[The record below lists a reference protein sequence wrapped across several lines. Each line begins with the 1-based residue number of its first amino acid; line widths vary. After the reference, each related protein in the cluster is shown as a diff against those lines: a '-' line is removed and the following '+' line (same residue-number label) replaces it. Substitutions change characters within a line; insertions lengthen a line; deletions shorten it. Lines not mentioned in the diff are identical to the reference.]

1 MKKNFLDKIRAIENK
16 DSKEFKISDDKNIIY
31 YDGNK
36 PKNVV
41 KTFEAGK
48 DKPEYINLSNLL
60 YNEIFKDTLDLINVP
75 IEAIRVIFILI
86 HQSKSV
92 SFNQPRAPYT
102 PSLFEQE
109 FLTNDN
115 TFASFDIPTNLISPS
130 RDTKRIE
137 KALLLLMQNTIRTV
151 ISKNSKNE
159 EVKSLISFIEKPKF
173 TRGRV
178 YLEVSSYWLEK
189 MSNIEHYNP
198 IFFDLA
204 YTIPSTPN
212 VIFALW
218 LRSIPMYHDA
228 VFKKETYKSWTQI
241 NIDTLRKKFGIPE
254 DKDRDYISEKFLKPI
269 QAKLFEFNDRSFAFQ
284 YDKGTYYITAL
295 DVKVNKVIEKLK
307 PENAYKSKVKYA
319 VNYLQ
324 RRHKV
329 DKNSLEHIETIYLNS
344 ALDKDLMETAYDNLK
359 KVIKKEELKMTD
371 IIGLKFLAR
380 WQEEIQK
387 SYEKTANFNKFPKGY
402 PKVIT
407 SE

>member
-1 MKKNFLDKIRAIENK
+1 MKKNFLDKIKAIENI
-16 DSKEFKISDDKNIIY
+16 DSKEHKISADKNIIY

-36 PKNVV
+36 PKNVI

-48 DKPEYINLSNLL
+48 DKPEYVNLSNLL
-60 YNEIFKDTLDLINVP
+60 YNDIFKDSLDLINAP

-102 PSLFEQE
+102 PSLFEEE
-109 FLTNDN
+109 FLTKDN
-115 TFASFDIPTNLISPS
+115 TFASFDIPTGLISPS

-137 KALLLLMQNTIRTV
+137 KALLLLMQNTIRSV
-151 ISKNSKNE
+151 VSKNSKNE
-159 EVKSLISFIEKPKF
+159 DVKSLISFIEKPKF

-189 MSNIEHYNP
+189 MANIEHYNP
-198 IFFDLA
+198 IIFDLA
-204 YTIPSTPN
+204 YNIPNTQH
-212 VIFALW
+212 IFFAIW
-218 LRSIPMYHDA
+218 LRSIPMYQEA

-241 NIDTLRKKFGIPE
+241 NIDTLRQKFGL
-254 DKDRDYISEKFLKPI
+254 DGKDRDYISEKFLKPI

-284 YDKGTYYITAL
+284 YDKGSYYITAL
-295 DVKVNKVIEKLK
+295 DVKSNKVIGNLK
-307 PENAYKSKVKYA
+307 PENTYKVKVKYSI
-319 VNYLQ
+319 NYLQ

-329 DKNSLEHIETIYLNS
+329 DKDSLEHIETIYLNS
-344 ALDKDLMETAYDNLK
+344 ILDKELMEDAYNNLK
-359 KVIKKEELKMTD
+359 KVIKKEEMKMTD
-371 IIGLKFLAR
+371 ITGLKFLAR

-387 SYEKTANFNKFPKGY
+387 SYEKTSNFKNFPKGY

>member
-1 MKKNFLDKIRAIENK
+1 MKKNFLDKIKAIENI
-16 DSKEFKISDDKNIIY
+16 DSKEHKISADKNIIY

-48 DKPEYINLSNLL
+48 DKPEYVNLSNLL
-60 YNEIFKDTLDLINVP
+60 YNDIFKDSLDLINAP

-102 PSLFEQE
+102 PSLFEEE
-109 FLTNDN
+109 FLTKDN
-115 TFASFDIPTNLISPS
+115 TFASFNIPTGLISPS

-137 KALLLLMQNTIRTV
+137 KALLLLMQNTIRSIV
-151 ISKNSKNE
+151 SKNSKNE
-159 EVKSLISFIEKPKF
+159 DVKSLISFIEKPKF

-189 MSNIEHYNP
+189 MANIEHYNP
-198 IFFDLA
+198 IIFDLA
-204 YTIPSTPN
+204 YNIPNTQH
-212 VIFALW
+212 IFFAIW
-218 LRSIPMYHDA
+218 LRSIPMYQEA

-241 NIDTLRKKFGIPE
+241 NIDTLRQKFGL
-254 DKDRDYISEKFLKPI
+254 DGKDRDYISEKFLKPI

-284 YDKGTYYITAL
+284 YDKGSYYITAL
-295 DVKVNKVIEKLK
+295 DVKSNKVIGNLK
-307 PENAYKSKVKYA
+307 PENSYKVKVKYSI
-319 VNYLQ
+319 NYLQ

-329 DKNSLEHIETIYLNS
+329 DKDSLEHIETIYLNS
-344 ALDKDLMETAYDNLK
+344 VLDKDLMEDAYNNLK
-359 KVIKKEELKMTD
+359 KSIKKEAMKMTD
-371 IIGLKFLAR
+371 ITGLKFLAR

-387 SYEKTANFNKFPKGY
+387 SYEKTTNFKNFPKGY

>member
-1 MKKNFLDKIRAIENK
+1 MKKNFLDKIKAIENIE
-16 DSKEFKISDDKNIIY
+16 SKEHKISADKNIIY

-36 PKNVV
+36 PKNVI

-48 DKPEYINLSNLL
+48 DKPEYVNLSNLL
-60 YNEIFKDTLDLINVP
+60 YNDIFKDSLDLINAP

-102 PSLFEQE
+102 PSLFEEE
-109 FLTNDN
+109 FLTKDN
-115 TFASFDIPTNLISPS
+115 SFASFNIPTGLISPS

-137 KALLLLMQNTIRTV
+137 KALLLLMQNTIRSV
-151 ISKNSKNE
+151 VSKNSKNE
-159 EVKSLISFIEKPKF
+159 DVKSLISFIEKPKF

-189 MSNIEHYNP
+189 MANIEHYNP
-198 IFFDLA
+198 IIFDLA
-204 YTIPSTPN
+204 YNIPNTQN
-212 VIFALW
+212 IFFAIW
-218 LRSIPMYHDA
+218 LRSIPMYQEA

-241 NIDTLRKKFGIPE
+241 NIDTLRQKFGL
-254 DKDRDYISEKFLKPI
+254 DGKDRDYISEKFLKPI

-284 YDKGTYYITAL
+284 FDKGSYYITAL
-295 DVKVNKVIEKLK
+295 DVKSNKVIGNLK
-307 PENAYKSKVKYA
+307 PENSYKIKVKYSI
-319 VNYLQ
+319 NYLQ

-329 DKNSLEHIETIYLNS
+329 DKDSLEHIETIYLNS
-344 ALDKDLMETAYDNLK
+344 ILDKDLMEDAYNNLK
-359 KVIKKEELKMTD
+359 KVIKKEGMKMTD
-371 IIGLKFLAR
+371 ITGLKFLAR
-380 WQEEIQK
+380 WQEEIHK
-387 SYEKTANFNKFPKGY
+387 SYEKTANFKNFPKGY

>member
-1 MKKNFLDKIRAIENK
+1 MKKNFLDKIKAIENI
-16 DSKEFKISDDKNIIY
+16 DSKEHKISADKNIIY

-36 PKNVV
+36 PKNVI

-48 DKPEYINLSNLL
+48 DKPEYVNLSNLL
-60 YNEIFKDTLDLINVP
+60 YNDIFKDSLDLINAP

-102 PSLFEQE
+102 PSLFEEE
-109 FLTNDN
+109 FLTKDN
-115 TFASFDIPTNLISPS
+115 TFASFDIPTGLISPS

-137 KALLLLMQNTIRTV
+137 KALLLLMQNTIRSV
-151 ISKNSKNE
+151 VSKNSKNE
-159 EVKSLISFIEKPKF
+159 DVKSLISFIEKPKF

-189 MSNIEHYNP
+189 MANIEHYNP
-198 IFFDLA
+198 IIFDLA
-204 YTIPSTPN
+204 YNIPNTQH
-212 VIFALW
+212 IFFAIW
-218 LRSIPMYHDA
+218 LRSIPMYQEA

-241 NIDTLRKKFGIPE
+241 NIDTLRQKFGL
-254 DKDRDYISEKFLKPI
+254 DGKDRDYISEKFLKPI

-284 YDKGTYYITAL
+284 YDKGSYYITAL
-295 DVKVNKVIEKLK
+295 DVKSNKVIGNLK
-307 PENAYKSKVKYA
+307 PENTYKVKVKYSI
-319 VNYLQ
+319 NYLQ

-329 DKNSLEHIETIYLNS
+329 DKDSLEHIETIYLNS
-344 ALDKDLMETAYDNLK
+344 VLDKELMEDAYNNLK
-359 KVIKKEELKMTD
+359 KVVKKEEMKMTD
-371 IIGLKFLAR
+371 ITGLKFLAR

-387 SYEKTANFNKFPKGY
+387 SYEKTSNFKNFPKGY

>member
-1 MKKNFLDKIRAIENK
+1 MKKNFLDKIKAIENI
-16 DSKEFKISDDKNIIY
+16 DSKEHKISEDKNIIY

-36 PKNVV
+36 PKNVI

-48 DKPEYINLSNLL
+48 DKPEYVNLSNLL
-60 YNEIFKDTLDLINVP
+60 YNDIFKDSLDLINAP

-102 PSLFEQE
+102 PSLFEEE
-109 FLTNDN
+109 FLTKDN
-115 TFASFDIPTNLISPS
+115 TFASFDIPTGLISPS

-137 KALLLLMQNTIRTV
+137 KALLLLMQNTIRSV
-151 ISKNSKNE
+151 VSKNSKNE
-159 EVKSLISFIEKPKF
+159 DVKSLISFIEKPKF

-189 MSNIEHYNP
+189 MANIEHYNP
-198 IFFDLA
+198 IIFDLA
-204 YTIPSTPN
+204 YNIPNTQH
-212 VIFALW
+212 IFFAIW
-218 LRSIPMYHDA
+218 LRSIPMYQEA

-241 NIDTLRKKFGIPE
+241 NIDTLRQKFGL
-254 DKDRDYISEKFLKPI
+254 DGKDRDYISEKFLKPI

-284 YDKGTYYITAL
+284 YDKGSYYITAL
-295 DVKVNKVIEKLK
+295 DVKSNKVIGNLK
-307 PENAYKSKVKYA
+307 PENSYKIKVKYSI
-319 VNYLQ
+319 NYLQ

-329 DKNSLEHIETIYLNS
+329 DKDSLEHIETIYLNS
-344 ALDKDLMETAYDNLK
+344 VLDKELMEDAYNNLK
-359 KVIKKEELKMTD
+359 KVIKKEEMKMTD
-371 IIGLKFLAR
+371 ITGLKFLAR

-387 SYEKTANFNKFPKGY
+387 SYEKTSNFKNFPKGY

>member
-1 MKKNFLDKIRAIENK
+1 MKKNFLDRIKAIDNK
-16 DSKEFKISDDKNIIY
+16 EHKISADKNIIY

-36 PKNVV
+36 PKNVI
-41 KTFEAGK
+41 KNFDAGK
-48 DKPEYINLSNLL
+48 DKPEYVNLSNLL
-60 YNEIFKDTLDLINVP
+60 YNDIFKDSIELINVP

-109 FLTNDN
+109 FLTKNN
-115 TFASFDIPTNLISPS
+115 SFVSFDIPTGIISPS

-151 ISKNSKNE
+151 VSKNSKNE
-159 EVKSLISFIEKPKF
+159 EVKSLISLIEKPKF

-189 MSNIEHYNP
+189 MANIEYYNP
-198 IFFDLA
+198 IIFDLA
-204 YTIPSTPN
+204 YNIPNTQQI
-212 VIFALW
+212 IFAIW
-218 LRSIPMYHDA
+218 LRSIPMYQEA
-228 VFKKETYKSWTQI
+228 VFKKETYKIWTQI
-241 NIDTLRKKFGIPE
+241 NIDTLQKKFGLE
-254 DKDRDYISEKFLKPI
+254 GKDRDYISEKFLKPI

-284 YDKGTYYITAL
+284 YDKGSYYITAL
-295 DVKVNKVIEKLK
+295 DVKKNKVIENLK
-307 PENAYKSKVKYA
+307 PENAYKVKVKYA
-319 VNYLQ
+319 INYLQ

-329 DKNSLEHIETIYLNS
+329 DKDSLEHIETIYLNS
-344 ALDKDLMETAYDNLK
+344 VLDKNIMEDAYNNLK
-359 KVIKKEELKMTD
+359 KVIKKKEMKMTD
-371 IIGLKFLAR
+371 ITGLKFLAR

-387 SYEKTANFNKFPKGY
+387 SYEQTANFKNFPKGY
-402 PKVIT
+402 PKIIT

>member
-1 MKKNFLDKIRAIENK
+1 MKKNFLDKIKAIENI
-16 DSKEFKISDDKNIIY
+16 DSKEHKISADKNIIY

-36 PKNVV
+36 PKNVI

-48 DKPEYINLSNLL
+48 DKPEYVNLSNLL
-60 YNEIFKDTLDLINVP
+60 YNDIFKDSLDLINAP

-102 PSLFEQE
+102 PSLFEEE
-109 FLTNDN
+109 FLTKDN
-115 TFASFDIPTNLISPS
+115 TFASFDIPTGLISPS

-137 KALLLLMQNTIRTV
+137 KALLLLMQNTIRSV
-151 ISKNSKNE
+151 VSKNSKNE
-159 EVKSLISFIEKPKF
+159 DVKSLISFIEKPKF

-189 MSNIEHYNP
+189 MANIEHYNP
-198 IFFDLA
+198 IIFDLA
-204 YTIPSTPN
+204 YNIPNTQH
-212 VIFALW
+212 IFFAIW
-218 LRSIPMYHDA
+218 LRSIPMYQEA

-241 NIDTLRKKFGIPE
+241 NIDTLRQKFGL
-254 DKDRDYISEKFLKPI
+254 DGKDRDYISEKFLKPI

-284 YDKGTYYITAL
+284 YDKGSYYITAL
-295 DVKVNKVIEKLK
+295 DVKSNKVIGNLK
-307 PENAYKSKVKYA
+307 PENSYKIKVKYSI
-319 VNYLQ
+319 NYLQ

-329 DKNSLEHIETIYLNS
+329 DKDSLEHIETIYLNS
-344 ALDKDLMETAYDNLK
+344 VLDKELMEDAYNNLK
-359 KVIKKEELKMTD
+359 KVIKKEEMKMTD
-371 IIGLKFLAR
+371 ITGLKFLAR

-387 SYEKTANFNKFPKGY
+387 SYEKTSNFKNFPKGY

>member
-1 MKKNFLDKIRAIENK
+1 MKKNFLDKIKAIENI
-16 DSKEFKISDDKNIIY
+16 DIKEHKISADKNIIY

-36 PKNVV
+36 PKNVI

-48 DKPEYINLSNLL
+48 DKPEYVNLSNLL
-60 YNEIFKDTLDLINVP
+60 YNDIFKDSLDLINAP

-102 PSLFEQE
+102 PSLFEEE
-109 FLTNDN
+109 FLTKDN
-115 TFASFDIPTNLISPS
+115 TFASFDIPTGLISPS

-137 KALLLLMQNTIRTV
+137 KALLLLMQNTIRSV
-151 ISKNSKNE
+151 VSKNSKNE
-159 EVKSLISFIEKPKF
+159 DVKSLISFIEKPKF

-189 MSNIEHYNP
+189 MANIEHYNP
-198 IFFDLA
+198 IIFDLA
-204 YTIPSTPN
+204 YNIPNTQH
-212 VIFALW
+212 IFFAIW
-218 LRSIPMYHDA
+218 LRSIPMYQEA

-241 NIDTLRKKFGIPE
+241 NIDTLRQKFGL
-254 DKDRDYISEKFLKPI
+254 DGKDRDYISEKFLKPI

-284 YDKGTYYITAL
+284 YDKGSYYITAL
-295 DVKVNKVIEKLK
+295 DVKSNKVIGNLK
-307 PENAYKSKVKYA
+307 PENTYKVKVKYSI
-319 VNYLQ
+319 NYLQ

-329 DKNSLEHIETIYLNS
+329 DKDSLEHIETIYLNS
-344 ALDKDLMETAYDNLK
+344 VLDKELMEDAYNNLK
-359 KVIKKEELKMTD
+359 KVIKKEEMKMTD
-371 IIGLKFLAR
+371 ITGLKFLAR

-387 SYEKTANFNKFPKGY
+387 SYEKTSNFKNFPKGY

>member
-1 MKKNFLDKIRAIENK
+1 MKKNFLDKIKAIENI
-16 DSKEFKISDDKNIIY
+16 DNKEHKISADKNIIY

-36 PKNVV
+36 PKNVI

-48 DKPEYINLSNLL
+48 DKPEYVNLSNLL
-60 YNEIFKDTLDLINVP
+60 YNDIFKDSLDLINAP

-102 PSLFEQE
+102 PSLFEEE
-109 FLTNDN
+109 FLTKDN
-115 TFASFDIPTNLISPS
+115 TFASFDIPTGLISPS

-137 KALLLLMQNTIRTV
+137 KALLLLMQNTISSV
-151 ISKNSKNE
+151 VSKNSKNE
-159 EVKSLISFIEKPKF
+159 DVKSLISFIEKPKF

-189 MSNIEHYNP
+189 MANIEHYNP
-198 IFFDLA
+198 IIFDLA
-204 YTIPSTPN
+204 YNIPNTQH
-212 VIFALW
+212 IFFAIW
-218 LRSIPMYHDA
+218 LRSIPMYQEA

-241 NIDTLRKKFGIPE
+241 NIDTLRQKFGL
-254 DKDRDYISEKFLKPI
+254 DGKDRDYISEKFLKPI

-284 YDKGTYYITAL
+284 YDKGSYYITAL
-295 DVKVNKVIEKLK
+295 DVKSNKVIGNLK
-307 PENAYKSKVKYA
+307 PENTYKVKVKYSI
-319 VNYLQ
+319 NYLQ

-329 DKNSLEHIETIYLNS
+329 DKDSLEHIETIYLNS
-344 ALDKDLMETAYDNLK
+344 VLDKELMEDAYNNLK
-359 KVIKKEELKMTD
+359 KVIKKEEMKMTD
-371 IIGLKFLAR
+371 ITGLKFLAR

-387 SYEKTANFNKFPKGY
+387 SYEKTSNFKNFPKGY

>member
-1 MKKNFLDKIRAIENK
+1 MKKNFLDKIKAIENI
-16 DSKEFKISDDKNIIY
+16 DSKEHKISADKNIIY

-36 PKNVV
+36 PKNVI

-48 DKPEYINLSNLL
+48 DTPEYVNLSNLL
-60 YNEIFKDTLDLINVP
+60 YNDIFKDSLDLINAP

-102 PSLFEQE
+102 PSLFEEE
-109 FLTNDN
+109 FLTKDN
-115 TFASFDIPTNLISPS
+115 TFASFDIPTGLISPS

-137 KALLLLMQNTIRTV
+137 RALLLLMQNTIRSV
-151 ISKNSKNE
+151 VSKNSKNE
-159 EVKSLISFIEKPKF
+159 DVKSLISFIEKPKF

-189 MSNIEHYNP
+189 MANIEHYNP
-198 IFFDLA
+198 IIFDLA
-204 YTIPSTPN
+204 YNIPNTQH
-212 VIFALW
+212 IFFAIW
-218 LRSIPMYHDA
+218 LRSIPMYKEA

-241 NIDTLRKKFGIPE
+241 NIDTLRQKFGL
-254 DKDRDYISEKFLKPI
+254 DGKDRDYISEKFLKPI
-269 QAKLFEFNDRSFAFQ
+269 QAKLFEYNDRSFAFQ
-284 YDKGTYYITAL
+284 YDKGSYYITAL
-295 DVKVNKVIEKLK
+295 DVKSNKVIGNLK
-307 PENAYKSKVKYA
+307 PENTYKVKVKYSI
-319 VNYLQ
+319 NYLQ

-329 DKNSLEHIETIYLNS
+329 DKDSLEHIETIYLNS
-344 ALDKDLMETAYDNLK
+344 VLDKELMEDAYNNLK
-359 KVIKKEELKMTD
+359 KVIKKEKMKMTD
-371 IIGLKFLAR
+371 ITGLKFLAR

-387 SYEKTANFNKFPKGY
+387 SYEKTSNFKNFPKGY

>member
-1 MKKNFLDKIRAIENK
+1 MRKNFLDKIKAIDNK
-16 DSKEFKISDDKNIIY
+16 ESKEHKISADKNIIY

-41 KTFEAGK
+41 KNFDAGK
-48 DKPEYINLSNLL
+48 DKPEFVNLSNLL
-60 YNEIFKDTLDLINVP
+60 YNDIFKDSIDLLNVP

-109 FLTNDN
+109 FLTKDN
-115 TFASFDIPTNLISPS
+115 SFASFDIPTGIISPS

-151 ISKNSKNE
+151 VSKNERNE

-189 MSNIEHYNP
+189 MANIEHYNP
-198 IFFDLA
+198 IIFDLA
-204 YTIPSTPN
+204 YNIPNTQQI
-212 VIFALW
+212 VFAIW
-218 LRSIPMYHDA
+218 LRSIPMYHEA

-241 NIDTLRKKFGIPE
+241 NIDTLQKKFGLE
-254 DKDRDYISEKFLKPI
+254 GRDRDYISEKFLKPI
-269 QAKLFEFNDRSFAFQ
+269 QSKLFEFNDRSFAFQ
-284 YDKGTYYITAL
+284 YDKGSYYITAL
-295 DVKVNKVIEKLK
+295 DVKTNKVIENLK
-307 PENAYKSKVKYA
+307 PENAYKAKVKYA
-319 VNYLQ
+319 IGYLQ

-329 DKNSLEHIETIYLNS
+329 DRDSLDHIETIYYNS
-344 ALDKDLMETAYDNLK
+344 ILDKELMETAYNNLK
-359 KVIKKEELKMTD
+359 KAVKKEEMKMTD
-371 IIGLKFLAR
+371 LTGLKFLAK
-380 WQEEIQK
+380 WQEEIIT
-387 SYEKTANFNKFPKGY
+387 SYKQTPNYKNFPKGY

>member
-1 MKKNFLDKIRAIENK
+1 MKKNFLDKIKAIENI
-16 DSKEFKISDDKNIIY
+16 DSKEHKISADKNIIY

-36 PKNVV
+36 PKNVI

-48 DKPEYINLSNLL
+48 DKPEYVNLSNLL
-60 YNEIFKDTLDLINVP
+60 YNDIFKDSLDLINAP

-102 PSLFEQE
+102 PSLFEEE
-109 FLTNDN
+109 FLTKDN
-115 TFASFDIPTNLISPS
+115 TFASFDIPTGLISPS

-137 KALLLLMQNTIRTV
+137 KALLLLMQNTIRSV
-151 ISKNSKNE
+151 VSKNSKNE
-159 EVKSLISFIEKPKF
+159 DVKSLISFIEKPKF

-189 MSNIEHYNP
+189 MANIEHYNP
-198 IFFDLA
+198 IIFDLA
-204 YTIPSTPN
+204 YNIPNTQH
-212 VIFALW
+212 IFFAIW
-218 LRSIPMYHDA
+218 LRSIPMYQEA

-241 NIDTLRKKFGIPE
+241 NIDTLRQKFGL
-254 DKDRDYISEKFLKPI
+254 DGKDRDYISEKFLKPI

-284 YDKGTYYITAL
+284 YDKGSYYITAL
-295 DVKVNKVIEKLK
+295 DVKSNKVIGNLK
-307 PENAYKSKVKYA
+307 PENTYKVKVKYSI
-319 VNYLQ
+319 NYLQ

-329 DKNSLEHIETIYLNS
+329 DKDSLEHIETIYLNS
-344 ALDKDLMETAYDNLK
+344 VLDKELMEDAYNNLK
-359 KVIKKEELKMTD
+359 KVIKKEEMKMTD
-371 IIGLKFLAR
+371 ITGLKFLAR

-387 SYEKTANFNKFPKGY
+387 SYEKTSNFKNFPKGY

>member
-1 MKKNFLDKIRAIENK
+1 MKKNFLDKIKAIDNK
-16 DSKEFKISDDKNIIY
+16 ESKEHKISGKNIIY
-31 YDGNK
+31 YDGSK

-41 KTFEAGK
+41 KNFDASK
-48 DKPEYINLSNLL
+48 DKPEYVNLSNLL
-60 YNEIFKDTLDLINVP
+60 YNDIFKDSPDLLNVP

-102 PSLFEQE
+102 PSLFEEE
-109 FLTNDN
+109 FLTKDN
-115 TFASFDIPTNLISPS
+115 SFASFDIPTGLISPS

-151 ISKNSKNE
+151 VSKNSKNE

-189 MSNIEHYNP
+189 MANIEHYNP
-198 IFFDLA
+198 IIFDLA
-204 YTIPSTPN
+204 YNIPNTQQ
-212 VIFALW
+212 IFFAIW
-218 LRSIPMYHDA
+218 LRSIPMYHEA

-241 NIDTLRKKFGIPE
+241 NIDTLQKKFGLE
-254 DKDRDYISEKFLKPI
+254 GKDRDYISEKFLKPI

-284 YDKGTYYITAL
+284 YDKGSYYITAL
-295 DVKVNKVIEKLK
+295 DVKANKIIENLK
-307 PENAYKSKVKYA
+307 PENAYKTKVKYA
-319 VNYLQ
+319 ISYLQ

-329 DKNSLEHIETIYLNS
+329 DKDSLDHIETIYANS
-344 ALDKDLMETAYDNLK
+344 ILDKELMETAYSNLK
-359 KVIKKEELKMTD
+359 KVVKREQLKMTD
-371 IIGLKFLAR
+371 LTGLKFLAK
-380 WQEEIQK
+380 WQEEIIT
-387 SYEKTANFNKFPKGY
+387 SYKQTANYKNFPKGY